1 MVELGEYHKRR
12 IIATF
17 QQVDELLSQITH
29 VLVRARSDSQSGH
42 VQNVSPS
49 KFLRFENH
57 IELIRKHMSS
67 FLERFQIGSPKK
79 SLPSNWIMKT
89 ILISADVALE
99 DIYPAKM
106 KGYGEMDSE
115 VARELTHTLQEI
127 RKQVNQLLQAL
138 DQD

>member
-1 MVELGEYHKRR
+1 
-12 IIATF
+12 
-17 QQVDELLSQITH
+17 
-29 VLVRARSDSQSGH
+29 
-42 VQNVSPS
+42 
-49 KFLRFENH
+49 
-57 IELIRKHMSS
+57 
-67 FLERFQIGSPKK
+67 
-79 SLPSNWIMKT
+79 MKT